1 MPADLTY
8 NRSKIASVN
17 STPINITIFVAENP
31 DSLADIG
38 GTGTT
43 GVLHAMFK
51 GDADESTGA
60 DVTNLFELT
69 ATPSIELNTGI
80 MRLTVIVTPKKGDG
94 TDGTSASNV
103 FTHTETADAW
113 QSGAG
118 RSRQA

>member
-1 MPADLTY
+1 MSADMTY

-31 DSLADIG
+31 DSLGAIG

-51 GDADESTGA
+51 GDADESTGS
-60 DVTNLFELT
+60 DVTNLFEMT
-69 ATPSIELNTGI
+69 ATPSIELNSGI
-80 MRLTVIVTPKKGDG
+80 MRLTVVVTPKKGDG
-94 TDGTSASNV
+94 TDAASSSAV
-103 FTHTETADAW
+103 FTHSETCDAW

-118 RSRQA
+118 RARQA

>member
-1 MPADLTY
+1 MAVNLTY
-8 NRSKIASVN
+8 NRSKSASVN
-17 STPINITIFVAENP
+17 STPINVTIFVAENP
-31 DSLADIG
+31 DSLASIA

-80 MRLTVIVTPKKGDG
+80 IRLTIVVTPKKGDG
-94 TDGTSASNV
+94 TDGTSASQV
-103 FTHTETADAW
+103 FTHTETCDAW

-118 RSRQA
+118 RARQP